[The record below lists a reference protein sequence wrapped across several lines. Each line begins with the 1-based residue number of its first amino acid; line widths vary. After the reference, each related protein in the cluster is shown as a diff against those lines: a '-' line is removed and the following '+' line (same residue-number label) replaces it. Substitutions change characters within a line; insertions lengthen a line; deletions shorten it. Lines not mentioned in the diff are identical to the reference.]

1 MANIKKNVFYSTF
14 LTTANYI
21 FPLITYP
28 YVSRVLGV
36 TNIGICNFVDSIIN
50 YYSLFAMMGMT
61 TVAIREISI
70 SKDDKKQLSKTFS
83 SLLTL
88 NLVTTFIMIVAL
100 VASTLFVPRLY
111 ENKELMFVGAFK
123 LLFNTLLIE
132 WLYKG
137 LEDFKYITTRSIIV
151 RCVYVALV
159 FILIRKAD
167 DYLLYYFLTVLIT
180 ILNGAINFIYS
191 RRFVR
196 FTFRDLSFTP
206 YLKSFFILGIYSLLT
221 SMYTT
226 FNTAYLGFVGGN
238 EQVGYYATAT
248 KLHHILL
255 GVFTAFTGV
264 MLPRMTSLLS
274 EGKREE
280 FNVYFHKSIDV
291 VFSFAFPLICL
302 SIVFAD
308 QIVRIISGAGYEDA
322 VPCMQIIMPLI
333 FIIGYDQIL
342 TIQILLPLKRDKDVL
357 IISVIGA
364 IVGVA
369 ANLLLVPHL
378 KSIGSSLVWLLSEM
392 IVLTLA
398 QYFAMKQTGL
408 HFRYKHLIKYLIS
421 AIPILIILVFL
432 HKWNP
437 LGIYS
442 VMLALLITLLYYTVL
457 ELFVYKNQVIVN
469 GAKQIKNKIVK
480 R

>member
-1 MANIKKNVFYSTF
+1 MSNIKKNVFYSTF

-61 TVAIREISI
+61 TVAIREIS
-70 SKDDKKQLSKTFS
+70 SAKGDKNQLSSSFS

-88 NLVTTFIMIVAL
+88 NLITTLIMIVAL
-100 VASTLFVPRLY
+100 VVTTIFVPRLY

-137 LEDFKYITTRSIIV
+137 LENFKYITIRSIIV
-151 RCVYVALV
+151 RSVYVALV
-159 FILIRKAD
+159 FLFIHKAD
-167 DYLLYYFLTVLIT
+167 DYLLYFILTTLIT
-180 ILNGAINFIYS
+180 ILNGAINFLHS
-191 RRFVR
+191 RHFVK
-196 FTFRDLSFTP
+196 FSFHGLSFAP
-206 YLKSFFILGIYSLLT
+206 FLKSFFVLGVYSLLT

-238 EQVGYYATAT
+238 EQVGYYTTAT

-274 EGKREE
+274 EGKRED
-280 FNVYFHKSIDV
+280 FNIYFNKSIDV
-291 VFSFAFPLICL
+291 VFSFAFPIICL
-302 SIVFAD
+302 SVVFAD
-308 QIVRIISGAGYEDA
+308 QIVRLISGAGYENA
-322 VPCMQIIMPLI
+322 IPCMQIIMPLI

-364 IVGVA
+364 IVGVS
-369 ANLLLVPHL
+369 ANLILVPL
-378 KSIGSSLVWLLSEM
+378 YKSIGSSFVWLISEI
-392 IVLTLA
+392 IVLVLA

-408 HFRYKHLIKYLIS
+408 HFRYKHFIKYILS
-421 AIPILIILVFL
+421 AIPILVFL
-432 HKWNP
+432 VVLHKCNP
-437 LGIYS
+437 LG
-442 VMLALLITLLYYTVL
+442 VYTVL
-457 ELFVYKNQVIVN
+457 IACTITFIYYGLLEFYVYKNLVITIGV
-469 GAKQIKNKIVK
+469 KNVINKLTK
-480 R
+480 